1 MSKEGINTVPCLE
14 IKFFLK
20 MDDDARI
27 IIIIMLVVD
36 SSFEDGNW

>member
-14 IKFFLK
+14 VKFFWK

-27 IIIIMLVVD
+27 IIKMLVVD